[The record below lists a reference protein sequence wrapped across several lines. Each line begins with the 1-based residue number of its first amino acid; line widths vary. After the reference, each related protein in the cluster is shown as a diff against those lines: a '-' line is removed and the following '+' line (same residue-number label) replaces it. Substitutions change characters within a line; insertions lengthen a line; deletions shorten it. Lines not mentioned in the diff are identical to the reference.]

1 MGKRRQK
8 DCEIQVM
15 DESEQCSPDSRTDAR
30 TDSQTVV
37 HAQDLHRFSQMGSQ
51 HIWKMWTRSSIPNQ
65 ELIYEGKI
73 SFPQWSVIR

>member
-51 HIWKMWTRSSIPNQ
+51 WTRSSIPNQ